1 MRLALHW
8 QILGAMAAAVILGL
22 AQQRYAFPA
31 QLPLLGTLELVG
43 TLFLNALK
51 MLVVPLIATAIISSI
66 AAAGAG
72 AGAQTGDAS
81 LGRLGT
87 LTVLYYALTG
97 GLAVAT
103 GIAAAAWFQPGRAQ
117 GEGVAAQLGLG
128 GSVELPAHLGD
139 AQAADLGQVFL
150 QLVPGNLIAAAAE
163 GQLLGIITFAILC
176 GVFIRRLP
184 APSAEFQRQF
194 WQSAYE
200 LMMALTAFIIRFAP
214 LGVFALLMPI
224 VAETGLDAARPLAWF
239 MLTVF
244 AALAFHSV
252 VTLSVLLV
260 VLGARN
266 PLRHLKDVSP
276 ALLTAFSTASS
287 VATLPLTIEV
297 VEERA
302 GVSART
308 SNLVLPVGATVNM
321 DGTALFECVTVLFLA
336 QAYGIDLS
344 LTQQFLVLGMA
355 LVSSVGV
362 AGIPAASFVAITI
375 ILGMIGLPLEAVA
388 LVLGVDRVLDMA
400 RTATNVYSDTTAAV
414 ILDRYVGSAG
424 R

>member
-22 AQQRYAFPA
+22 VQQRYAVPA
-31 QLPLLGTLELVG
+31 QLPLLGALDLIG

-51 MLVVPLIATAIISSI
+51 MLVVPLIATAIVSSI
-66 AAAGAG
+66 AAAGGTQAG
-72 AGAQTGDAS
+72 DDAS
-81 LGRLGT
+81 LGRLGAF
-87 LTVLYYALTG
+87 TVLYYTLTG
-97 GLAVAT
+97 ALAVAT
-103 GIAAAAWFQPGRAQ
+103 GIVAATWLQPGRAQ
-117 GEGVAAQLGLG
+117 GEGVAAQLGVG
-128 GSVELPAHLGD
+128 EAVALPAQLGQ
-139 AQAADLGQVFL
+139 AQAGDLAQIFL
-150 QLVPGNLIAAAAE
+150 QLVPANLIAAAAD
-163 GQLLGIITFAILC
+163 GQLLGVITFAILC

-184 APSAEFQRQF
+184 APSAEVQRRF

-200 LMMALTAFIIRFAP
+200 LMMALTDFIIRFAP
-214 LGVFALLMPI
+214 LGVFALLVPI
-224 VAETGLDAARPLAWF
+224 VADTGLQAARPLAWF
-239 MLTVF
+239 MLTVC
-244 AALAFHSV
+244 AALAFHTF
-252 VTLSVLLV
+252 VTLSVLLAA
-260 VLGARN
+260 LGGRN
-266 PLRHLKDVSP
+266 PLRHLKDVAP

-287 VATLPLTIEV
+287 AATLPLTLEV

-302 GVSART
+302 KVSPRT

-336 QAYGIDLS
+336 QAYGIELS
-344 LTQQFLVLGMA
+344 FVQQFLVLGMA

-375 ILGMIGLPLEAVA
+375 ILGMVGLPLEAVA

-414 ILDRYVGSAG
+414 ILDRFVAGAG